1 MESLQ
6 RYRKIIMIGVFVLV
20 VFLLGLLLYKTFFKA
35 SSPINNGQTPTDQ
48 TSQGNLPTSPDGTG
62 QVSSTTKPG
71 LIPNNPSAVGPQDI
85 GTITSPKAS
94 GGLTKTSNIYSNP
107 VSGTILSSAGDGV
120 QFYNQNDGKF
130 YKIDNQG
137 NSIPLSDKVFY
148 NVDNITWSKQADKA
162 VLEYPDGSNIVY
174 NFNTQKQITLPK
186 HWEDFDFSSNGQNIV
201 AKSIGL
207 DPDNR
212 WLIISSD
219 DGSRTQAL
227 EFIGENADK
236 VISSW
241 SPSNQSVAMYTKGVD
256 FDRQELLFVGQ
267 NGENFKS
274 TTVEGRGIDPLWNES
289 GTQLLYSAYNTNSDL
304 KPLLWI
310 VGAQGDAIGQ
320 GRRSLGINTWA
331 SKCTFANQQEIYCAV
346 PKELERGSGIF
357 PDLAKKTSDD
367 IYKININTGSKSL
380 VAIPDGKYN
389 IDSLNLSSDQS
400 NLFFTDSTTK
410 EIYKIELK

>member
-6 RYRKIIMIGVFVLV
+6 RYRKIIMIGIFLLV
-20 VFLLGLLLYKTFFKA
+20 VFLVGLLLYKTFFKNQ
-35 SSPINNGQTPTDQ
+35 SPTNNAPGEIDNS
-48 TSQGNLPTSPDGTG
+48 SQGNLPNSPDGSG

-71 LIPNNPSAVGPQDI
+71 TIPSNPSTVGPQDI
-85 GTITSPKAS
+85 GTITSPVAS
-94 GGLTKTSNIYSNP
+94 GGLTKTSAIYKNP
-107 VSGTILSSAGDGV
+107 VSGAILSSSGKDM
-120 QFYNQNDGKF
+120 QFYNQGDGKF
-130 YKIDNQG
+130 YKIDDQG

-148 NVDNITWSKQADKA
+148 NVENITWSKQTDKA
-162 VLEYPDGSNIVY
+162 ILEYPDGSNIVY
-174 NFNTQKQITLPK
+174 NFNTQKQVTLPK
-186 HWEDFDFSSNGQNIV
+186 HWEGFDFSENGQNIV

-207 DPDNR
+207 DPNNR
-212 WLIISSD
+212 WLVISSD

-227 EFIGENADK
+227 EFIGKNADR

-241 SPSNQSVAMYTKGVD
+241 SPSNQSVALYTKGVD

-274 TTVEGRGIDPLWNES
+274 TIVEGRGVDPLWNQDGS
-289 GTQLLYSAYNTNSDL
+289 QLLYSAYNTNSDL

-320 GRRSLGINTWA
+320 GRTSLNINTWA
-331 SKCTFANQQEIYCAV
+331 SKCTFASQQEIYCAV

-357 PDLAKKTSDD
+357 PDLAKKSSDN
-367 IYKININTGSKSL
+367 IYRINISTGAKTL
-380 VAIPDGKYN
+380 IAIPDGKYN
-389 IDSLNLSSDQS
+389 IDSVSVNSDQS

>member
-6 RYRKIIMIGVFVLV
+6 RYRKIIMIGAFLLI
-20 VFLLGLLLYKTFFKA
+20 VFLIGLLLYKTFFK
-35 SSPINNGQTPTDQ
+35 NQTPTNNNPKE
-48 TSQGNLPTSPDGTG
+48 TNNGGQGNLPNSPDGSG
-62 QVSSTTKPG
+62 QISSTTKPG
-71 LIPNNPSAVGPQDI
+71 TIPSNPSAVGPQDI
-85 GTITSPKAS
+85 GNITSLVAS
-94 GGLTKTSNIYSNP
+94 GGLTKTSAIYNNP
-107 VSGTILSSAGDGV
+107 VSGAVLSSSGQDM

-130 YKIDNQG
+130 YKIDDQG
-137 NSIPLSDKVFY
+137 NSIPLSDKIFY
-148 NVDNITWSKQADKA
+148 NVKNITWSKQTDK
-162 VLEYPDGSNIVY
+162 VILEYPDGSNIVY
-174 NFNTQKQITLPK
+174 NFSTQKQVTLPK
-186 HWEDFDFSSNGQNIV
+186 HWENFDFSENGQNIV

-212 WLIISSD
+212 WLVISSD

-227 EFIGENADK
+227 EFIGENADR

-241 SPSNQSVAMYTKGVD
+241 SPSNQSVALYTKGVD

-274 TTVEGRGIDPLWNES
+274 TTVEGRGIDPLWNKDGS
-289 GTQLLYSAYNTNSDL
+289 QLLYSAYNTNSDL

-320 GRRSLGINTWA
+320 GRISLNINTWA
-331 SKCTFANQQEIYCAV
+331 SKCTFASQQEIYCAV

-367 IYKININTGSKSL
+367 IYRININTGTKTL
-380 VAIPDGKYN
+380 IAIPDGKYN
-389 IDSLNLSSDQS
+389 IDSVSVSSDQS